1 MNSNVMNI
9 YIKKEPFDSGLLS
22 RISVF
27 PLFQSQI
34 HFPLLFLKILS
45 FLQRGFELGSSRNKR
60 GVANFLKVLSWPCY
74 NCSLKFP

>member
-1 MNSNVMNI
+1 MNSNIMNI
-9 YIKKEPFDSGLLS
+9 YIKKKPFDSGLLS

-45 FLQRGFELGSSRNKR
+45 FLQRGFELGSSLNKR